1 MERMGAWKAREEYS
15 KTRPLIVLERNPQRT
30 EERSEGSG
38 NTLTRQKLAATRP
51 GKRGRGEGREKGVF
65 WGQSRP
71 LLDTIKQTCA
81 KHQNDPMKPPR
92 GGGSADWKS
101 IDVIRHKVEKRPQK
115 SMRGDAPNSADTK
128 PPIQSPD
135 ARH

>member
-1 MERMGAWKAREEYS
+1 MESERRIQQDKTLDCSRTESPKNGRTKRRTRKHVDTTETGCH
-15 KTRPLIVLERNPQRT
+15 KTRK
-30 EERSEGSG
+30 
-38 NTLTRQKLAATRP
+38 TRE
-51 GKRGRGEGREKGVF
+51 RGEGREKGVF